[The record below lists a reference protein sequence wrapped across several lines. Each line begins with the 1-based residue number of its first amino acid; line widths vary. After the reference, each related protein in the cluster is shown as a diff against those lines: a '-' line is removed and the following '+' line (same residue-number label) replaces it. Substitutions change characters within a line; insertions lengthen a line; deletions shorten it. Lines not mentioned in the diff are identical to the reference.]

1 MKQPLSPSATE
12 FHRPCDGTINQC
24 CSPVPDLPLLGGRL
38 WTAHGGASRQSDGS
52 RRKKALPSFE
62 KSWRRTRAH
71 KDDGIRTPF
80 SMVYATQIGIP
91 EGALDV
97 KRALTGRAIFS
108 RPEAEFWSVA
118 CRTRDAQGR
127 VEEDPPGFPNRLLI
141 RADGLSS
148 ARWVPKIARRRAAV
162 KGGRRPSREGCEDRR
177 RSEAKPRTGA
187 PLRADRRCATARATA
202 GSGG

>member
-1 MKQPLSPSATE
+1 MLMSGASS
-12 FHRPCDGTINQC
+12 HG
-24 CSPVPDLPLLGGRL
+24 
-38 WTAHGGASRQSDGS
+38 HGGPSNRSDPPTPICGGPE
-52 RRKKALPSFE
+52 RRINIPHAP
-62 KSWRRTRAH
+62 RA
-71 KDDGIRTPF
+71 D
-80 SMVYATQIGIP
+80 SMHIGIP

-118 CRTRDAQGR
+118 CRTRDAQGH

-162 KGGRRPSREGCEDRR
+162 KGGRRPSRRD
-177 RSEAKPRTGA
+177 ARTGGA
-187 PLRADRRCATARATA
+187 AKRSRGPERP
-202 GSGG
+202 